1 MPNHIKRTWKK
12 TISSGYI
19 GRGFLTA
26 AVAGNV
32 FASPPSKHVQDAL
45 EATRG
50 NGKSLDRE
58 RKCSTLNL
66 EAASH
71 FSKSYESST
80 QNENSGGAVLFVI
93 NYTGDRLNFG
103 LAAERFKAENGV
115 VEVSGIMQFEENTI
129 LHLSIKTACRHQ

>member
-1 MPNHIKRTWKK
+1 MVHNQQKTKK
-12 TISSGYI
+12 FINSPEDAVDQSLQGVVLSTDAARFHESNCRVVLRSDLSYHLHRERVALIAGGGSGYI

-32 FASPPSKHVQDAL
+32 FASPPSKHVQGAL

-50 NGKSLDRE
+50 NG
-58 RKCSTLNL
+58 
-66 EAASH
+66 
-71 FSKSYESST
+71 
-80 QNENSGGAVLFVI
+80 GAILFVI

-115 VEVSGIMQFEENTI
+115 VEVSGIM
-129 LHLSIKTACRHQ
+129 K

>member
-26 AVAGNV
+26 AVTGNV

-58 RKCSTLNL
+58 RKRSNLKNHLRPLNL
-66 EAASH
+66 
-71 FSKSYESST
+71 KSYEISI
-80 QNENSGGAVLFVI
+80 QNENSGGAILFVI